1 MPMTPRS
8 AKVTISNPSMKPNK
22 ESTVVIRMIPARMRK
37 CEFLD
42 ILSSLE
48 VGRYKIYFL
57 Q

>member
-1 MPMTPRS
+1 MTPRS

-48 VGRYKIYFL
+48 VGRYKIKFL